1 MDMAVPTDTRT
12 EPFAE
17 GDLVAMRSV
26 NTYGAHG
33 EAVGFAVAGRV
44 LVDDEDLAV
53 VATPAGSAVRR
64 RAGAGSGP
72 NGRLVVPDDWDGSY
86 VEDGWFGAPVV
97 RVHRKGTPW
106 SVWRWH
112 DGVDW
117 EPDWYVNLELPWAR
131 TATGFD
137 SQDWTLDVVAR
148 VDEDGT
154 WSVRYKDEDELA
166 FYAGLGLWPAA
177 MRSVI
182 EGVGARAVASATAR
196 AFPFDADWSAWVPDP
211 MWAPVDL
218 PTGWDRLDRHD
229 G

>member
-1 MDMAVPTDTRT
+1 MDIAAPIDTRT
-12 EPFAE
+12 QPFAV
-17 GDLVAMRSV
+17 GDPVALRSI

-33 EAVGFAVAGRV
+33 EAVGFSVAGRV
-44 LVDDEDLAV
+44 LVDDDDLAV
-53 VATPAGSAVRR
+53 VATPASSAVRR
-64 RAGAGSGP
+64 RNGVGSGP

-148 VDEDGT
+148 QDADGT

-166 FYAGLGLWPAA
+166 FFADLGLWPAA

-182 EGVGARAVASATAR
+182 EGAGAAATA
-196 AFPFDADWSAWVPDP
+196 AVTAGEFPFDADWSAWVPDP
-211 MWAPVDL
+211 TWAPVAL
-218 PTGWDRLDRHD
+218 PTGWDRLDGRR